1 VVHCAPDPM
10 SPDPD
15 KQTTVA
21 VSYLLT
27 EYVSVWFHDVFG
39 CCCIVCYTGLR
50 CHQPVGFIALSTV

>member
-1 VVHCAPDPM
+1 M

-27 EYVSVWFHDVFG
+27 EYVLIETIETAA
-39 CCCIVCYTGLR
+39 IV
-50 CHQPVGFIALSTV
+50 I

>member
-1 VVHCAPDPM
+1 M

-27 EYVSVWFHDVFG
+27 EYVSIETIETAA
-39 CCCIVCYTGLR
+39 IV
-50 CHQPVGFIALSTV
+50 I

>member
-1 VVHCAPDPM
+1 MHCSPDPM

-27 EYVSVWFHDVFG
+27 EYVMMSLASVIFFVK
-39 CCCIVCYTGLR
+39 L
-50 CHQPVGFIALSTV
+50 A